1 MWQVILKN
9 KAIEAL
15 DYMKKYETK
24 DFDNV
29 VKELQE
35 VEKIWWNYDK
45 FKSIWQW
52 IKRTRVW
59 RWRILCSYDW
69 LDILVRIIAMEKDT
83 QKDYNQRKS
92 YILQEI
98 KKLK

>member
-1 MWQVILKN
+1 MWQIILKN

-15 DYMKKYETK
+15 DYMKKYESK
-24 DFDNV
+24 DFDAVIDCLKNI
-29 VKELQE
+29 EN
-35 VEKIWWNYDK
+35 IWWNYDK

-52 IKRTRVW
+52 IKRMRVW
-59 RWRILCSYDW
+59 RWRILCSLDDA
-69 LDILVRIIAMEKDT
+69 DILVWSIAMEKDT

>member
-1 MWQVILKN
+1 MWQIILKN

-15 DYMKKYETK
+15 DYMKKYEQK
-24 DFDNV
+24 DFDDV
-29 VKELQE
+29 VTCLKDIEQ
-35 VEKIWWNYDK
+35 IGWNYDK
-45 FKSIWQW
+45 FKNIWQW
-52 IKRTRVW
+52 IKRTRVG
-59 RWRILCSYDW
+59 RRRILCSYSNP
-69 LDILVRIIAMEKDT
+69 DILVRIIAIEKDT

>member
-9 KAIEAL
+9 KAIQAL
-15 DYMKKYETK
+15 DYMKKYENK
-24 DFDNV
+24 DFESV
-29 VKELQE
+29 VNELRE
-35 VEKIWWNYDK
+35 LENFWRNYDK
-45 FKSIWQW
+45 FKAIWQW
-52 IKRTRVW
+52 IKRTRIW
-59 RWRILCSYDW
+59 RWRILCSLDW
-69 LDILVRIIAMEKDT
+69 MDILVRIIAMEKDT